1 MLVEET
7 AAECCQPFLDGGI
20 VKFSVKGDLR
30 ERKNLLRRESVTE
43 QIVKEEVVQFVR
55 TDDVFGLLLYIA
67 ILSAGISS
75 GLIGVSTMSSNVVFA
90 VSSSRRLAIHA
101 TRCFT
106 SVLGTLALTP
116 YIDMWSPL

>member
-43 QIVKEEVVQFVR
+43 QIVKEEVVQFVW

-67 ILSAGISS
+67 IFVGWNQFRADR
-75 GLIGVSTMSSNVVFA
+75 GVDDVEQ
-90 VSSSRRLAIHA
+90 
-101 TRCFT
+101 CFT

-116 YIDMWSPL
+116 YIDIWSPL